1 MGSGGSAG
9 IRKLPEKFS
18 MKEGFYEKLV
28 TKALEAAISS
38 ERNAEMVREP
48 LSDDNKSVILQRFLQ
63 QLIRQAL
70 DEMAETKIDGGEAD
84 MVQLVNEI
92 IEKLHTYTQDTSL
105 LGEKISEPAAV
116 LKAYFYADRFVHR
129 DVNAHLHSV
138 FPVTGLSASELFTGS
153 RAGISLDSELK
164 KEMLSADQIWWLVSF
179 VKFEGVRLFE
189 QVFKTLAQQGTE
201 IRIICTVYMGATDL
215 KAIDFLSGF
224 PNVRLRISYNTR
236 HERLHAKSYLFRRN
250 SGFHTAYIGSS
261 NLSKSALT
269 HGLEWN
275 LKVTSQEIPHIIDK
289 CAHTFETYWQ
299 DHEFIEYDPKKHRED
314 LEKAL
319 QQSRKSTTGETGHDA
334 FFDISPYP
342 FQQEMLDR
350 LSELRA
356 KGETRNLVVAAT
368 GTGKTMISAFDFR
381 RFRREHPTARFLFVC
396 HREEILRQALSSFR
410 QVLRDSDFGNLW
422 YGGQNTDSYH
432 QLFASIYTFNGRI
445 DELNLAKDFYDY
457 IIIDEVHHS
466 AAGSYQKLLSRF
478 EPRILMGLTAT
489 PERHDG
495 ADITAFFGHT
505 VSAELRLPEALNKGL
520 LCPFQYFGITDE
532 TDISRVSWR
541 RGKYDSEELGI
552 IYSED
557 TRRTDEILRNCKH
570 YLRNHEDVRA
580 IGFCVNQRH
589 AIFMAMRF
597 KQKGLSADVLTSEQ
611 SNNRI
616 EILERFKRKK
626 INYLFVVDILNEGV
640 DIPEIDTLLFLRPTE
655 SMTVFLQQLGR
666 GLRKAEGKEY
676 LTVLDFIGNVHAD
689 YSFEHR
695 FRAMLGKTH
704 TRVRDEIE
712 HDFPH
717 LPLGCSIVLERTA
730 RDIVLQNI
738 SKRLKGG
745 KQKLLQTI
753 RKFKQD
759 YAGDITLARFEE
771 IMEVPLHQIYSHGLM
786 WFELLSEADG
796 KISPKVIFN
805 NNLSRTL
812 GRTWLA
818 ADSISYFKFLK
829 DAIRSGFSIHN
840 GVQEKHWMLMCY
852 VDIFNEAPM
861 AFDYNQLGKILDDL
875 FSDENIQNEVA
886 EYLELRISRHEAIE
900 MDYNLGF
907 ETALKLHGR
916 YSRNHISVCMNT
928 WTLSK
933 KYFTQSG
940 VMNVDSIKAEALFVT
955 LDKSGMEYNPSIMY
969 KDYFINDSLFH
980 WQSQNSTSPES
991 PKGQSYILHRQIGKK
1006 IILFVREAIKGA
1018 DELTMAYV
1026 CCGLLDYV
1034 SHEGSKPMSI
1044 TWRMEVPPPPML
1056 FQNGQKLAIG

>member
-1 MGSGGSAG
+1 
-9 IRKLPEKFS
+9 
-18 MKEGFYEKLV
+18 
-28 TKALEAAISS
+28 
-38 ERNAEMVREP
+38 
-48 LSDDNKSVILQRFLQ
+48 
-63 QLIRQAL
+63 
-70 DEMAETKIDGGEAD
+70 
-84 MVQLVNEI
+84 
-92 IEKLHTYTQDTSL
+92 
-105 LGEKISEPAAV
+105 
-116 LKAYFYADRFVHR
+116 
-129 DVNAHLHSV
+129 
-138 FPVTGLSASELFTGS
+138 
-153 RAGISLDSELK
+153 
-164 KEMLSADQIWWLVSF
+164 
-179 VKFEGVRLFE
+179 
-189 QVFKTLAQQGTE
+189 
-201 IRIICTVYMGATDL
+201 
-215 KAIDFLSGF
+215 
-224 PNVRLRISYNTR
+224 
-236 HERLHAKSYLFRRN
+236 
-250 SGFHTAYIGSS
+250 
-261 NLSKSALT
+261 
-269 HGLEWN
+269 
-275 LKVTSQEIPHIIDK
+275 
-289 CAHTFETYWQ
+289 
-299 DHEFIEYDPKKHRED
+299 
-314 LEKAL
+314 
-319 QQSRKSTTGETGHDA
+319 
-334 FFDISPYP
+334 
-342 FQQEMLDR
+342 
-350 LSELRA
+350 
-356 KGETRNLVVAAT
+356 
-368 GTGKTMISAFDFR
+368 
-381 RFRREHPTARFLFVC
+381 
-396 HREEILRQALSSFR
+396 
-410 QVLRDSDFGNLW
+410 
-422 YGGQNTDSYH
+422 
-432 QLFASIYTFNGRI
+432 
-445 DELNLAKDFYDY
+445 
-457 IIIDEVHHS
+457 
-466 AAGSYQKLLSRF
+466 
-478 EPRILMGLTAT
+478 
-489 PERHDG
+489 
-495 ADITAFFGHT
+495 
-505 VSAELRLPEALNKGL
+505 
-520 LCPFQYFGITDE
+520 
-532 TDISRVSWR
+532 
-541 RGKYDSEELGI
+541 
-552 IYSED
+552 
-557 TRRTDEILRNCKH
+557 
-570 YLRNHEDVRA
+570 
-580 IGFCVNQRH
+580 
-589 AIFMAMRF
+589 
-597 KQKGLSADVLTSEQ
+597 
-611 SNNRI
+611 
-616 EILERFKRKK
+616 
-626 INYLFVVDILNEGV
+626 
-640 DIPEIDTLLFLRPTE
+640 
-655 SMTVFLQQLGR
+655 
-666 GLRKAEGKEY
+666 
-676 LTVLDFIGNVHAD
+676 
-689 YSFEHR
+689 
-695 FRAMLGKTH
+695 MLGKTH

-759 YAGDITLARFEE
+759 YVGDITLTRFEE

-796 KISPKVIFN
+796 KISAKVIFH

-818 ADSISYFKFLK
+818 SDSISYFKFLK

-861 AFDYNQLGKILDDL
+861 AFDYNQLGKKLDYL

-1006 IILFVREAIKGA
+1006 IILFVREAIEGA